1 MRQIQAS
8 EAKTHFNQLLDQIEK
23 GETVVITRHGRP
35 VARIAPE
42 NAARQDDVD
51 EAMAAIEAV
60 RNRSRPATADEIR
73 QWIEEG
79 RS

>member
-42 NAARQDDVD
+42 NSARQDEVD
-51 EAMAAIEAV
+51 EAMAVIEAV
-60 RNRSRPATADEIR
+60 RNRSRSATADEIR
-73 QWIEEG
+73 AWIEEG